1 MDENEDL
8 FSSPSFS
15 GNPPPSDLRKFSLLD
30 QTRTDILTHSTPK
43 LFPDSSSSS
52 SEDED
57 NLSVINDDDYNKN
70 NSISSNYNN
79 NNNKSNASARNCSS
93 SLPEFVASGGGTVIF
108 KILIRATVHPNRPT
122 RLEVRPHPL
131 RETQIRCFLQTMV
144 NTASQSW
151 VGTECAVRGWNLSD
165 LYSTAEQ
172 GESGDEEA
180 VPYRE
185 SVCTSTVI
193 CLVGDEGNKVG
204 WSEHRDGMI
213 RCWKMDSAPTP
224 TNPFKDGLSWQA
236 HRGPVL
242 SIVISRYGDL
252 WSGSE
257 GGSIKIWPREA
268 LEKALSLTA
277 EERHTSSLLVER
289 SYIEPWT

>member
-1 MDENEDL
+1 MIRPQIDENDDL
-8 FSSPSFS
+8 FSSPSFF
-15 GNPPPSDLRKFSLLD
+15 GNPSPSDLRKFSLLD
-30 QTRTDILTHSTPK
+30 QTRTDILTPSAPK

-57 NLSVINDDDYNKN
+57 N
-70 NSISSNYNN
+70 
-79 NNNKSNASARNCSS
+79 SNASARNCSY
-93 SLPEFVASGGGTVIF
+93 SLPKFVASGGGTVIF
-108 KILIRATVHPNRPT
+108 KVLIRATVHPNRPT

-144 NTASQSW
+144 STASQSW
-151 VGTECAVRGWNLSD
+151 VGTECAVRGCSLSD
-165 LYSTAEQ
+165 LYSTAGQ

-185 SVCTSTVI
+185 SVCTSTMI

-204 WSEHRDGMI
+204 WSGHRDGMI

-224 TNPFKDGLSWQA
+224 TNLFKEGLSWQA
-236 HRGPVL
+236 HRGPIL
-242 SIVISRYGDL
+242 SIVISCYGDL

-257 GGSIKIWPREA
+257 GCSIKIWPREA